1 MGSTFNPAAYSF
13 LPLAYGALLSRLL
26 PSSLVAGSS
35 LLSPVAGAPLW
46 LAGEG

>member
-1 MGSTFNPAAYSF
+1 MGSTFNPAPYSF
-13 LPLAYGALLSRLL
+13 LPLASGALFSQLL

-35 LLSPVAGAPLW
+35 LLSPVTGAPLW